1 LSTQPAAQ
9 LTFEPAESPS
19 GGVRQNSASH
29 AALKEQAASRLAA
42 HRARHAAPVPAPPKM
57 QTHAAS
63 AKGKSAAV
71 AAAVAARYAR
81 AQSYRDFLAEEAEEA
96 LRRAEAAAEI
106 AARNAEAI
114 AVERQHLLAEL
125 EQWNAPAAAPEL
137 ELVAPAQSTA
147 APVEIAENAEPIAPI
162 APPFHLEPALPAELE
177 TVRAQAS
184 AYTYNTEPE
193 IEEQDF
199 AAEAADFLAY
209 SERIP
214 PTPIPA
220 NLIEFPRV
228 LVATRKVRPRL
239 AEGPLREEADE
250 AAAQLRIFEVES
262 VSPEPAPS
270 TALPEWSSIRLDAA
284 VRSDIHEHPDTPA
297 PAYTIPIQ
305 TAEIAPRVHAFA
317 ADSAIVGAAT
327 LAFAA
332 IVGYMAQRS
341 GLMPDKKLAAIALVA
356 IFFLFKLIYQML
368 FFTLNEATPGMRL
381 ARIGVCTFNDDNPT
395 RSELRRRVGATLL
408 ASCPMGLGLIW
419 AWFDVDRLGWHDRMT
434 RTYPRSY

>member
-1 LSTQPAAQ
+1 MSTQPAAQ
-9 LTFEPAESPS
+9 LTFEPANALPS
-19 GGVRQNSASH
+19 AAEAHSAASS
-29 AALKEQAASRLAA
+29 ALKEQAASRLAA
-42 HRARHAAPVPAPPKM
+42 HRARHAAPAPAPKQV
-57 QTHAAS
+57 QTNAVP

-106 AARNAEAI
+106 ATRNAEAI
-114 AVERQHLLAEL
+114 AAERQQLLAEL
-125 EQWNAPAAAPEL
+125 EQWNAPAPEL

-147 APVEIAENAEPIAPI
+147 APVEIAENAEPIAP
-162 APPFHLEPALPAELE
+162 PFQLEAVLPAELE
-177 TVRAQAS
+177 TVQAQAS
-184 AYTYNTEPE
+184 AYTYNTAPQ

-228 LVATRKVRPRL
+228 LVATRKARPRL

-284 VRSDIHEHPDTPA
+284 VRHDAHEHPDTPA

-317 ADSAIVGAAT
+317 ADSALVGAAT

-341 GLMPDKKLAAIALVA
+341 GLLPDKKLAAIALVA
-356 IFFLFKLIYQML
+356 VFFLLKLIYQML
-368 FFTLNEATPGMRL
+368 FFTLNESTPGMRM